1 MFTSTLIYFFPHSA
15 SYFFNQNQI
24 QMEQLSKYMDE
35 ICLAILVSF
44 VLHIFI
50 RLLIHLCVPMHL

>member
-1 MFTSTLIYFFPHSA
+1 MFTSTLIYFFPRSA

-44 VLHIFI
+44 VYI
-50 RLLIHLCVPMHL
+50 C